1 MGSRDSMSR
10 NGKLIVETANV
21 AVVGCRACRFS
32 GIQPGNYVMLRMTD
46 TDLSMNKEVKQH
58 IFEFFPTT
66 RPVGE
71 GTGLGLSASYG
82 IIVHSDGNIHVDS

>member
-1 MGSRDSMSR
+1 
-10 NGKLIVETANV
+10 
-21 AVVGCRACRFS
+21 
-32 GIQPGNYVMLRMTD
+32 MLRMTD

-58 IFEFFPTT
+58 IYELPPTT

-71 GTGLGLSASYG
+71 GTGLGLSTSYG